1 MINTESKEHLLNA
14 VLEYC
19 EDIVTVKDLSLRY
32 VAYNKAF
39 FSLIGGK
46 KGETVIGKTLSES
59 LPFSCVDILEEC
71 CKKVIQTQDIQTVTF
86 VLSYDN
92 INRIIKQKAT
102 PIIKNRKLEGIL
114 AVSTDVT
121 NEECLKA
128 KLVAKN
134 YQLNTLLETL
144 PVLVYMKD
152 KDRNLIVANEH
163 SKNFVYN
170 GIDHYTDDLQLNM
183 EEIEEETAN
192 EDNYVLQNKKILR
205 KIKSAKDFE
214 GKVHWYR
221 ISKAPILT
229 EDNDIMGLVAI
240 TKNIDNE
247 KRLENQKNLFLATLS
262 HDLKN
267 PLQAQISSLEL
278 LCKGMFGELN
288 PSQKEMVDMILES
301 SRYMKEMLYSLLKS
315 GKDNN
320 GIIMLNRH
328 HFDLNKIVQKCV
340 KETSDLALSK
350 NIKVEIISSL
360 SEDDKLYADEIQ
372 MRRVIGN
379 MLNNGINY
387 AYENSPVTIKLYKER
402 DSIFF
407 VITNKSNEISQSLK
421 EQIFDKYVCGEPLQS
436 SNGIGLGL
444 YFCRKIV
451 EANEGKILLDASGN
465 DNSFIVELPILSED
479 HAFINEIVL

>member
-1 MINTESKEHLLNA
+1 
-14 VLEYC
+14 
-19 EDIVTVKDLSLRY
+19 
-32 VAYNKAF
+32 
-39 FSLIGGK
+39 
-46 KGETVIGKTLSES
+46 
-59 LPFSCVDILEEC
+59 
-71 CKKVIQTQDIQTVTF
+71 
-86 VLSYDN
+86 
-92 INRIIKQKAT
+92 
-102 PIIKNRKLEGIL
+102 
-114 AVSTDVT
+114 
-121 NEECLKA
+121 
-128 KLVAKN
+128 
-134 YQLNTLLETL
+134 
-144 PVLVYMKD
+144 
-152 KDRNLIVANEH
+152 
-163 SKNFVYN
+163 
-170 GIDHYTDDLQLNM
+170 
-183 EEIEEETAN
+183 
-192 EDNYVLQNKKILR
+192 
-205 KIKSAKDFE
+205 
-214 GKVHWYR
+214 
-221 ISKAPILT
+221 
-229 EDNDIMGLVAI
+229 
-240 TKNIDNE
+240 
-247 KRLENQKNLFLATLS
+247 
-262 HDLKN
+262 
-267 PLQAQISSLEL
+267 
-278 LCKGMFGELN
+278 
-288 PSQKEMVDMILES
+288 MILES

-372 MRRVIGN
+372 MCRVIGN

-387 AYENSPVTIKLYKER
+387 AYENSLVTIKLYKER

>member
-39 FSLIGGK
+39 FDLINGK
-46 KGETVIGKTLSES
+46 QGETFIGRRLCET

-71 CKKVIQTQDIQTVTF
+71 SKEVIQTQEIQTVTF

-92 INRIIKQKAT
+92 INRIIKQTTT
-102 PIIKNRKLEGIL
+102 PIIKNGKLEGIL
-114 AVSTDVT
+114 AISTDVT

-128 KLVAKN
+128 KLIAKN
-134 YQLNTLLETL
+134 YQLNTLLENL

-152 KDRNLIVANEH
+152 KDRNLIVANEY
-163 SKNFVYN
+163 SKRFVYE
-170 GIDHYTDDLQLNM
+170 GVDHYADDLKINM
-183 EEIEEETAN
+183 DEADEETTN
-192 EDNYVLQNKKILR
+192 EDNYVLQNKKNLN
-205 KIKSAKDFE
+205 KIKSAIDYD
-214 GKVHWYR
+214 GKTHWYR
-221 ISKAPILT
+221 INKAPILT
-229 EDNDIMGLVAI
+229 EDNDVMGLVTI
-240 TKNIDNE
+240 CKNIDNE

-267 PLQAQISSLEL
+267 PLQAQISSLDL
-278 LCKGMFGELN
+278 LNKGMFGDLN
-288 PSQKEMVDMILES
+288 SAQKEMVEMILES

-320 GIIMLNRH
+320 GIIILNRSY
-328 HFDLNKIVQKCV
+328 FDLYKVVQKCV
-340 KETSDLALSK
+340 KETNDLALSK
-350 NIKVEIISSL
+350 NVKIEITSSL
-360 SEDDKLYADEIQ
+360 TENDKLFADEIQ
-372 MRRVIGN
+372 MRRVVGN

-387 AYENSPVTIKLYKER
+387 AYENSILKIDLHREN

-407 VITNKSNEISQSLK
+407 SITNESDEISQRLK
-421 EQIFDKYVCGEPLQS
+421 EQIFDKYVCGEPLQR

-444 YFCRKIV
+444 YFCRKV
-451 EANEGKILLDASGN
+451 VDANEGKISLESNGN
-465 DNSFIVELPILSED
+465 DNSFVVELPILSD
-479 HAFINEIVL
+479 NHALINEIVL

>member
-1 MINTESKEHLLNA
+1 
-14 VLEYC
+14 
-19 EDIVTVKDLSLRY
+19 
-32 VAYNKAF
+32 
-39 FSLIGGK
+39 
-46 KGETVIGKTLSES
+46 
-59 LPFSCVDILEEC
+59 
-71 CKKVIQTQDIQTVTF
+71 
-86 VLSYDN
+86 
-92 INRIIKQKAT
+92 
-102 PIIKNRKLEGIL
+102 
-114 AVSTDVT
+114 
-121 NEECLKA
+121 
-128 KLVAKN
+128 
-134 YQLNTLLETL
+134 
-144 PVLVYMKD
+144 MKD
-152 KDRNLIVANEH
+152 KERNLIVANEH

-170 GIDHYTDDLQLNM
+170 GIDHYTDDLQLNI
-183 EEIEEETAN
+183 EETEEETVN

-229 EDNDIMGLVAI
+229 ENNDIMGLVAI

-278 LCKGMFGELN
+278 LYKGMFGELN

-479 HAFINEIVL
+479 HALINEIVL

>member
-1 MINTESKEHLLNA
+1 
-14 VLEYC
+14 
-19 EDIVTVKDLSLRY
+19 
-32 VAYNKAF
+32 
-39 FSLIGGK
+39 
-46 KGETVIGKTLSES
+46 
-59 LPFSCVDILEEC
+59 
-71 CKKVIQTQDIQTVTF
+71 
-86 VLSYDN
+86 
-92 INRIIKQKAT
+92 
-102 PIIKNRKLEGIL
+102 
-114 AVSTDVT
+114 
-121 NEECLKA
+121 
-128 KLVAKN
+128 
-134 YQLNTLLETL
+134 
-144 PVLVYMKD
+144 
-152 KDRNLIVANEH
+152 
-163 SKNFVYN
+163 
-170 GIDHYTDDLQLNM
+170 
-183 EEIEEETAN
+183 
-192 EDNYVLQNKKILR
+192 
-205 KIKSAKDFE
+205 
-214 GKVHWYR
+214 
-221 ISKAPILT
+221 
-229 EDNDIMGLVAI
+229 
-240 TKNIDNE
+240 
-247 KRLENQKNLFLATLS
+247 
-262 HDLKN
+262 
-267 PLQAQISSLEL
+267 
-278 LCKGMFGELN
+278 MFGELN

-387 AYENSPVTIKLYKER
+387 AYENSLVTIKLYKER

-444 YFCRKIV
+444 YFCRKII